1 MADTNTTNLSL
12 VKPEVGASTD
22 TWGTKINN
30 NLDSV
35 DAIFSATGT
44 AVSMGAVTF
53 GGAVAIQGTT
63 PTLTIGDAGAEDT
76 KIVFDGNAQDYYIG
90 LDDSADDLVIGRG
103 SAVGTTPNIQI
114 NSSNDI
120 HFSSA
125 DSDVKFYFGSA
136 GGAFGSNSSHNVRA
150 SGNDFMFNS
159 VANYIY
165 EVSGSEKMRI
175 DSSGNVGI
183 GTTSPAGPLDV
194 VSNSSAVGIEL
205 RGRSADNIGQ
215 LSFESNDSGTTYSQL
230 QSLSTEL
237 KVKTVANI
245 PMSFHTNNTERM
257 RIDASGNVG
266 IGSTVAPQGTG
277 LVVNSKISSSSTT
290 AIEIQQA
297 TNGANKA
304 AAAFGVAIGNGGE
317 STNAA
322 DLTFQRATGGSL
334 SEAMRIASNGAVMIG
349 QTSNSGMS
357 GAGLETAGSIKANN
371 FIVSTDLVGSGVRNV
386 NTTAGGALT
395 VSTSLRE
402 LKENIVITSLGLDAV
417 KALTPREFDWKDAE
431 NYGTGDVGFIADE
444 VFAVSPKLTTYKA
457 GEKTEANLRGVKYEQ
472 LTAVLTKAIQEQQE
486 QIEQLKTEIQ
496 TLKGE

>member
-257 RIDASGNVG
+257 RIDSSGRLLLGTTSTYTDSNDKMVVSGGRFNV
-266 IGSTVAPQGTG
+266 T
-277 LVVNSKISSSSTT
+277 
-290 AIEIQQA
+290 A
-297 TNGANKA
+297 TNMNPC
-304 AAAFGVAIGNGGE
+304 AFNRQTDTGIVINILQNGNGKGSISTDGSNVAFNTSSDARLKNVLGE
-317 STNAA
+317 AKGLDIINQLNPVNFEWKESGKIQDGLIAQEIEPLIPEAVSTNEH
-322 DLTFQRATGGSL
+322 TGFYEMDYS
-334 SEAMRIASNGAVMIG
+334 
-349 QTSNSGMS
+349 
-357 GAGLETAGSIKANN
+357 K
-371 FIVSTDLVGSGVRNV
+371 LV
-386 NTTAGGALT
+386 
-395 VSTSLRE
+395 
-402 LKENIVITSLGLDAV
+402 
-417 KALTPREFDWKDAE
+417 TPL
-431 NYGTGDVGFIADE
+431 I
-444 VFAVSPKLTTYKA
+444 
-457 GEKTEANLRGVKYEQ
+457 
-472 LTAVLTKAIQEQQE
+472 KAIQEQQSI
-486 QIEQLKTEIQ
+486 IEDLKARVT
-496 TLKGE
+496 TLEGE